1 MAHNMLFTE
10 KLDYKS
16 IDVLHAATINGAE
29 ALDLGDI
36 TGSLTVGKRAD
47 IQLIRKLDINM
58 VPVRHAVHS
67 VVMCANVRNIDTVM
81 VDGEVLKRDGKLV
94 RRDIGILAEDLINS
108 TDRILQRSEV
118 FDMDSSYDVVRQI
131 FRRGQYWGPMASADR
146 VGYRSQAYGTSRYWR
161 G

>member
-58 VPVRHAVHS
+58 VPVRHAVHWNT
-67 VVMCANVRNIDTVM
+67 C
-81 VDGEVLKRDGKLV
+81 
-94 RRDIGILAEDLINS
+94 RRLDQLH
-108 TDRILQRSEV
+108 
-118 FDMDSSYDVVRQI
+118 
-131 FRRGQYWGPMASADR
+131 
-146 VGYRSQAYGTSRYWR
+146 
-161 G
+161 